1 MFELFCIFIKLKMAE
16 KRFEVMTGLPPLGQT
31 ACLLSENSG
40 TGTNRKISAQ
50 QLLVEDGGRGGGEG
64 GGDGNRHRG
73 AVGQVVHQ

>member
-1 MFELFCIFIKLKMAE
+1 
-16 KRFEVMTGLPPLGQT
+16 MTGLPPVGQT

-50 QLLVEDGGRGGGEG
+50 QLLVGDGGGGG

-73 AVGQVVHQ
+73 AVGQVVHQYLHWLGWEGVGGDGQRQG